1 MWWEFWFFLVCLLA
15 VGGLVLWRFARR
27 PRINGAQ
34 TQNDWGINLARV
46 KCPRCGAKMPI
57 MRFPTS
63 ERQALWGGSTC
74 RQCGCEVDKWGRE
87 IGKRE

>member
-15 VGGLVLWRFARR
+15 VGGFALWRFAC
-27 PRINGAQ
+27 IKGVQ
-34 TQNDWGINLARV
+34 TQDNWGINLARV
-46 KCPRCGAKMPI
+46 KCPRFGAKMPI

-63 ERQALWGGSTC
+63 QRQALWGGGTC

-87 IGKRE
+87 IGKSE